1 MATGAEP
8 GPDSSLAS
16 EEYCY
21 LTTVG
26 RKTGKPHRIEIWF
39 ALRDPTV
46 FMLSGGRNKSDW
58 VKNLVANPAVK
69 LELSVETIAATAR
82 SEVTPEED
90 AWARQA
96 LVAKYQPGY
105 DGDLTNWGKTS
116 LVVAHDIAP
125 A

>member
-1 MATGAEP
+1 M
-8 GPDSSLAS
+8 
-16 EEYCY
+16 
-21 LTTVG
+21 TTVG